1 MSRSQQRFGKVVRCA
16 KCEDPATARIHIIP
30 ALGSGQLDVN
40 VCEWHALEL
49 VTLIYGSSSGVKEW
63 AVESIGQ
70 HIEGRIVN
78 SSSDNCC
85 LPASPLI

>member
-16 KCEDPATARIHIIP
+16 KCEDPATARIR
-30 ALGSGQLDVN
+30 LGSEVNVN
-40 VCEWHALEL
+40 VCESHAIEL
-49 VTLIYGSSSGVKEW
+49 ATLLYGSSKEW

-70 HIEGRIVN
+70 HIEGRIVD

-85 LPASPLI
+85 LPASPRL